1 MKKRFFI
8 ILGVS
13 LLALIAAFTYLLYA
27 TKKYS
32 PADIATY
39 RFNGA
44 EITVTYS
51 RPYKKG
57 RLIFGEESS
66 GALQPYG
73 KYWRMGANEAT
84 VFTTTKDLM
93 INGNHLPAG
102 HYSIHAYPSKDT
114 WKIIWNSEA
123 KRWGGK
129 APDEKKNV
137 LTAEVSAN
145 NKAPLSEQF
154 TILFSPPDSSNTN
167 MILRWDETEVILPI
181 MVH

>member
-13 LLALIAAFTYLLYA
+13 MLALIAAFTYLLYA

-32 PADIATY
+32 PADIAIY
-39 RFNGA
+39 RHKGA

-57 RLIFGEESS
+57 RLIFGDESS

-84 VFTTTKDLM
+84 VFVTNKDLM
-93 INGNHLPAG
+93 INGQHLHAG
-102 HYSIHAYPSKDT
+102 HYSMHAYPGKES
-114 WKIIWNSEA
+114 WEIVLNSDA

-129 APDEKKNV
+129 APDTSKNV
-137 LTAEVSAN
+137 LATRVIAN
-145 NKAPLSEQF
+145 NKVPLTEQF
-154 TILFSPPDSSNTN
+154 TILFSPADSSNTN
-167 MILRWDETEVILPI
+167 MILRWDETEVVVPVI
-181 MVH
+181 VH